1 MASIKPGV
9 IHVSRFAQVLEDV
22 FVENNFT
29 AKALGELTNYN
40 IRSIM
45 NLSKRVITSPVMRI
59 EDLITSYIT
68 TEPISYAKFIDAL
81 VRGDYEAYRASTG
94 DDFGIV
100 SIFKVYSEKV
110 YSPLLA
116 LRVLALLR
124 VIRTAGRD
132 VDERHIA
139 VCSVIDYFEALSVDS
154 VHVQK
159 CLSEML
165 SVRLIEPYDPSVSVL
180 SDNQKLAIT
189 YKGLAHYDLA
199 TRNSVYFYQM
209 ALTTALSDPE
219 VVNNI
224 ESYYKSNKPFGEVA
238 SHIRKRFSDYLLHED
253 AKFVSSGQNKEQFD
267 CQVEL
272 LRDIKAFA
280 VDRNGGGG
288 AVPDNITSFLGEK
301 LVGEVERYDPEK
313 DYGFIYVKELGQQ
326 VYFKLA
332 STESEGID
340 YICDSDIVYCTLGQG
355 DKGVVVKSIV
365 GFVDELDD
373 LKIESCEVK
382 FYNSKK
388 GYGFAIIG
396 STSNDAFFHK
406 TAFPYNF
413 YEHLKEG
420 LHFEAEVRLKK
431 DGKYQIRRSI
441 ALS

>member
-1 MASIKPGV
+1 M
-9 IHVSRFAQVLEDV
+9 
-22 FVENNFT
+22 
-29 AKALGELTNYN
+29 
-40 IRSIM
+40 
-45 NLSKRVITSPVMRI
+45 
-59 EDLITSYIT
+59 
-68 TEPISYAKFIDAL
+68 
-81 VRGDYEAYRASTG
+81 
-94 DDFGIV
+94 
-100 SIFKVYSEKV
+100 
-110 YSPLLA
+110 A

-124 VIRTAGRD
+124 AIRTSGRD

-139 VCSVIDYFEALSVDS
+139 VHSVIQYFEALGVDL

-159 CLSEML
+159 CLAEMV

-219 VVNNI
+219 TANNI
-224 ESYYKSNKPFGEVA
+224 AFYYKSHKPFGEITAHV
-238 SHIRKRFSDYLLHED
+238 RKRFSDYLLHED
-253 AKFVSSGQNKEQFD
+253 AKFVSSGHQREQFD

-280 VDRNGGGG
+280 VDRNGGSG

-313 DYGFIYVKELGQQ
+313 DYGFVHVKELGQQ

-332 STESEGID
+332 NVESDCID
-340 YICDSDIVYCTLGQG
+340 SLYDSDIVYCTLGQG

-365 GFVDELDD
+365 GFVDELND
-373 LKIESCEVK
+373 LKVERCEVK
-382 FYNSKK
+382 FYNPKK
-388 GYGFAIIG
+388 GYGFASIG
-396 STSNDAFFHK
+396 STSNEAFFHK

-441 ALS
+441 ALG